1 MKRKAL
7 SQRQEKDSPSA
18 KDENPENS
26 PVLSS
31 SSPSSPMAQHST
43 PTISRKEVTA
53 LRKKAR
59 TDEIERKIKNLVE
72 SKKSI
77 ETGGKVLVDT
87 TNGYYCCYLYIKKM
101 QICSSSTFRI

>member
-7 SQRQEKDSPSA
+7 SQQQEKDFASA
-18 KDENPENS
+18 TDENPENS

-31 SSPSSPMAQHST
+31 SSPSS

-59 TDEIERKIKNLVE
+59 TDEIERKIKNLLE

-87 TNGYYCCYLYIKKM
+87 NGYYCYCLYIK
-101 QICSSSTFRI
+101 RNADLL